1 MKIGYIRVSTQ
12 EQNTIRQESCGAS
25 GVPGSGVTMVKEKG
39 ELTAVEAMKKLN
51 MASSTFY
58 RKVRLNHDSV
68 AGRTGR
74 KAPSSGD

>member
-1 MKIGYIRVSTQ
+1 MERSEFPEVVSRWQ
-12 EQNTIRQESCGAS
+12 
-25 GVPGSGVTMVKEKG
+25 KG

-58 RKVRLNHDSV
+58 RKVRRLNHDSV
-68 AGRTGR
+68 AGRTGK